1 MKDWTEKS
9 PPLKRYY
16 KNFQTRVKVTVLFNN
31 KAERTVLHPPPP
43 ENISSCFSN
52 ISLHTHIVFSHT
64 YVAYPYWIF
73 SHLLCLPLL
82 FFYHT
87 YFAYHYWF
95 FSHLLCLPI
104 LFFLTLTLPTHIGF
118 SHTYLSIS
126 YLVLFL
132 AFLFSD
138 IMDYFPYIFNLFNQ
152 TLMLEKLPIQYLS
165 LANIILALVCITNG
179 FRFR

>member
-1 MKDWTEKS
+1 M
-9 PPLKRYY
+9 
-16 KNFQTRVKVTVLFNN
+16 LFNN

-43 ENISSCFSN
+43 EKHFFAYSYCF
-52 ISLHTHIVFSHT
+52 
-64 YVAYPYWIF
+64 F

-82 FFYHT
+82 FF
-87 YFAYHYWF
+87 
-95 FSHLLCLPI
+95 I
-104 LFFLTLTLPTHIGF
+104 TLTLPTHMGFSHTYFAYPYGF

-152 TLMLEKLPIQYLS
+152 TLMLQKLPIEYLS